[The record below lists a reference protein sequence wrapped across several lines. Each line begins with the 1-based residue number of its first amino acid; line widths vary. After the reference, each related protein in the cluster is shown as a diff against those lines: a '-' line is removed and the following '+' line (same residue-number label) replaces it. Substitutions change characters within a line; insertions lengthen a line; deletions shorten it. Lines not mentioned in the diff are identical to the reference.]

1 MEQVLV
7 IFDIKKSQQIDNYN
21 SLYLEQDLVC
31 SQRYNIDELH
41 CSYIYCRAQF
51 PVTTNDGISARL
63 ILVHEFD

>member
-1 MEQVLV
+1 MLTDMEQVLV

-41 CSYIYCRAQF
+41 CSYI
-51 PVTTNDGISARL
+51 L
-63 ILVHEFD
+63 